1 MIWGAKQDGRRCDWQ
16 ADRRTSVSA
25 DLQALPDGNN
35 RMQMVDEMVGGTS
48 SRQREGRVLN
58 RSPYH

>member
-1 MIWGAKQDGRRCDWQ
+1 M
-16 ADRRTSVSA
+16 SA

>member
-1 MIWGAKQDGRRCDWQ
+1 MIWGVKQGGWRCDWQ

-25 DLQALPDGNN
+25 DLQVLPDGNS
-35 RMQMVDEMVGGTS
+35 RMQMVDGMVGGTS

-58 RSPYH
+58 